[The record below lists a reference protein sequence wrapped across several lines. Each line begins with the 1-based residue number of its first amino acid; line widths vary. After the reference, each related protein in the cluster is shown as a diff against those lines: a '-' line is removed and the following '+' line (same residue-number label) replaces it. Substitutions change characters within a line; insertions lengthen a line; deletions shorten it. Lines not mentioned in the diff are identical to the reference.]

1 MITDW
6 EQWSLLNAQERLA
19 KYDEATDAFKER
31 KELNDEQHW
40 IVKQL
45 VFGDTPICDRC
56 EERVPNLM
64 LFEAHDEET
73 LKNSPE
79 RLALE
84 NLGIEWHCCADC
96 IEEDK
101 RPICKNCGRSEH
113 HESYH
118 KRPCVKNEWISV
130 DGERVLVKHEF
141 EAHEFVPN
149 PLYEVKA

>member
-6 EQWSLLNAQERLA
+6 EQWSLLNAQNGSLSMM
-19 KYDEATDAFKER
+19 KQQTHSKER

-79 RLALE
+79 RL
-84 NLGIEWHCCADC
+84 G
-96 IEEDK
+96 
-101 RPICKNCGRSEH
+101 S
-113 HESYH
+113 
-118 KRPCVKNEWISV
+118 
-130 DGERVLVKHEF
+130 
-141 EAHEFVPN
+141 
-149 PLYEVKA
+149 